1 MRYVTYLIWEEG
13 MTDVDGTV
21 PKEELTEMEEGG
33 AQLIAFLKKMYVW

>member
-1 MRYVTYLIWEEG
+1 MRYATCVIWEEG

-33 AQLIAFLKKMYVW
+33 AQLIAFLKKKYVW